1 MFFAFSSSIFILIVS
16 TSWEAVFAEVSGFIK
31 FILKSPGPVQNSIAG
46 SLFLYTFSCSLI
58 VLLIMIR
65 SFLSFPLKL
74 ASSLIRA
81 LLIQQLLYTRHH
93 CSCLLAFVYSL
104 TTYVFF
110 FFLPNHSCTFKPQ
123 MYHKHYEFYYFL
135 MHKMKYC
142 FLVYQQSVYHSSNE
156 LDIQWC

>member
-58 VLLIMIR
+58 VLFIMIR
-65 SFLSFPLKL
+65 SFLFFSSKVSIFTYQSSPHTAVTLYQTPLQL
-74 ASSLIRA
+74 FVSLCI
-81 LLIQQLLYTRHH
+81 LSNHL
-93 CSCLLAFVYSL
+93 C
-104 TTYVFF
+104 FF

-135 MHKMKYC
+135 MHKMKYR
-142 FLVYQQSVYHSSNE
+142 FLVYQQSVYHSSDE
-156 LDIQWC
+156 LDVQWC